1 MGSASMTEK
10 GDPVVMRAGR
20 EQGYR
25 EKKQFLQCEHCRL
38 KGHTKENCFK
48 IIGYPEYFKGR
59 KGFQPK
65 GTLTAPNH
73 VEGSVAQT
81 SQATTQSKGDY
92 FFIESQ
98 YQQILGLLS
107 MFPPGSLQWQGE
119 GDWQGNEGLYVLK
132 EKGIKQLAA
141 HVSVKVSTGDTGD
154 LWHKRLGHASIP
166 WTEFLLSHGVIHQ
179 SSCVYTPQR
188 NGVVKRKHIHI
199 LNTARALRFQS
210 NVPNRKS
217 PFAML
222 HGKEASIAHLRVFG
236 YLCYATNLVIEDK
249 FAATARRDVHMGYS
263 TTQKGYRLY
272 DLNTKYFFVSR
283 DVSFGESEFP
293 FKAVQQHS
301 LTQDNLE
308 ASFLQTD
315 FPTSKDVIP
324 AVSGSE

>member
-1 MGSASMTEK
+1 MC
-10 GDPVVMRAGR
+10 DIFVNIPV
-20 EQGYR
+20 
-25 EKKQFLQCEHCRL
+25 
-38 KGHTKENCFK
+38 
-48 IIGYPEYFKGR
+48 
-59 KGFQPK
+59 
-65 GTLTAPNH
+65 TLEA
-73 VEGSVAQT
+73 
-81 SQATTQSKGDY
+81 
-92 FFIESQ
+92 Q

-107 MFPPGSLQWQGE
+107 NKDSPSDTPTEANNAGKIVALSSNVQVSNEKSDSWIVDSGATHHISSILDLMSDVSKVTDKGRDKVTLPNGGCVKIEHVGSSYLSAVDKLKNVLHVPGSLQWQGE

-166 WTEFLLSHGVIHQ
+166 FKNENIIFLKQ
-179 SSCVYTPQR
+179 FFCM
-188 NGVVKRKHIHI
+188 VK
-199 LNTARALRFQS
+199 T
-210 NVPNRKS
+210 NRKS